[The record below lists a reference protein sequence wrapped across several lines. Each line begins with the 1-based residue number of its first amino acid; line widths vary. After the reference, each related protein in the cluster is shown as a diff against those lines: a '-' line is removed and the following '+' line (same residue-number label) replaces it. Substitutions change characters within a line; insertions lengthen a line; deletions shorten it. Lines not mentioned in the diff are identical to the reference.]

1 MLGGAIPVLYSYFD
15 AAGAV
20 DLEAHERQIA
30 WVRQGGVAGITL
42 FGLVSEGSALSPS
55 ERKLLLTHTCSI
67 LPPDEVLLLTVRP
80 DDDVEDLVGR
90 AVESRDRLGLIFQIG
105 KDAGRSLAQLRGLV
119 AEPALAKHVDFGLQ
133 LAPGLIDT
141 TFTAD
146 SIRGIEGLS
155 ESLRFL
161 KAEYNSIELAAHL
174 SALESPLDLLVG
186 RHGQNLIEYLRIGA
200 VGVIPGT
207 ELASA
212 LVPIVAAWAE
222 GKKDEAIEA
231 YGSIAAYIDFA
242 MQDLDTV
249 LDVGRAVTARALGF
263 KQGLR
268 RLLSS
273 RDSKTLS
280 AAIEA
285 WWVHWQAMT

>member
-1 MLGGAIPVLYSYFD
+1 M
-15 AAGAV
+15 
-20 DLEAHERQIA
+20 
-30 WVRQGGVAGITL
+30 
-42 FGLVSEGSALSPS
+42 
-55 ERKLLLTHTCSI
+55 
-67 LPPDEVLLLTVRP
+67 
-80 DDDVEDLVGR
+80 
-90 AVESRDRLGLIFQIG
+90 
-105 KDAGRSLAQLRGLV
+105 
-119 AEPALAKHVDFGLQ
+119 PALE
-133 LAPGLIDT
+133 T
-141 TFTAD
+141 
-146 SIRGIEGLS
+146 
-155 ESLRFL
+155 
-161 KAEYNSIELAAHL
+161 
-174 SALESPLDLLVG
+174 PLDLLVG
-186 RHGQNLIEYLRIGA
+186 RHGQNLIDYLRIGA

-249 LDVGRAVTARALGF
+249 LDVGRAVTARALGI

-268 RLLSS
+268 RLPSG
-273 RDSKTLS
+273 RDQQTLS

>member
-1 MLGGAIPVLYSYFD
+1 
-15 AAGAV
+15 
-20 DLEAHERQIA
+20 
-30 WVRQGGVAGITL
+30 
-42 FGLVSEGSALSPS
+42 
-55 ERKLLLTHTCSI
+55 
-67 LPPDEVLLLTVRP
+67 
-80 DDDVEDLVGR
+80 
-90 AVESRDRLGLIFQIG
+90 
-105 KDAGRSLAQLRGLV
+105 
-119 AEPALAKHVDFGLQ
+119 
-133 LAPGLIDT
+133 
-141 TFTAD
+141 
-146 SIRGIEGLS
+146 
-155 ESLRFL
+155 
-161 KAEYNSIELAAHL
+161 L
-174 SALESPLDLLVG
+174 SALETPLDLLVG

-200 VGVIPGT
+200 AGVIPGT

-212 LVPIVAAWAE
+212 LVPIVEAWTE

-268 RLLSS
+268 RLPSC
-273 RDSKTLS
+273 RDPQTLS